1 VPLYRSSWLEVPERA
16 MDFQFK
22 RGHKKPR
29 TENRR
34 RSLFRTPPKLREQQA
49 GESTAADEPAP
60 QHAPGPMSTRAN
72 TCAHMR
78 LLFAVRC
85 APQMTKGCVRHGLCR
100 RADFANLGSVA
111 SEALGK
117 RQRSECI
124 ETDDSL
130 RSAALPDDLRLSKAI
145 GEAVESGLK
154 MIPVRARSATPAC
167 TLLPDH
173 ADGCLQVKPGEG
185 FALDAGAP
193 SQLTHTATND

>member
-1 VPLYRSSWLEVPERA
+1 MEPFVRAEAPERA

-49 GESTAADEPAP
+49 AEGTDADEPAP
-60 QHAPGPMSTRAN
+60 RHAPGPMSTLAN
-72 TCAHMR
+72 TCAHTR

-85 APQMTKGCVRHGLCR
+85 ASQMTKGCVHRGLYR
-100 RADFANLGSVA
+100 SADFANLGSVA

-117 RQRSECI
+117 RQRSEYI

-130 RSAALPDDLRLSKAI
+130 RSAALPDHLRLSEAI
-145 GEAVESGLK
+145 GGAVESGLK
-154 MIPVRARSATPAC
+154 MIPVREHATS
-167 TLLPDH
+167 TLRAH
-173 ADGCLQVKPGEG
+173 C
-185 FALDAGAP
+185 
-193 SQLTHTATND
+193 S